1 MNTYMTGPAKT
12 LTIREQ
18 DAELA
23 RKSSDTIMHF
33 VGSNEEP
40 LRLRLEDQQT
50 GAEVEATVPR
60 VIVHLIVEALA
71 HMAGGKSVSLILQEA
86 EISTQQAAE
95 LLGVSRPYFVKLLE
109 QGGIPYRKVGEQR
122 RVHYND
128 LLAYRQAY
136 QHKAT
141 AALDEMT
148 AEAQKMNLY
157 E

>member
-1 MNTYMTGPAKT
+1 MNTYMTGPVKAMS
-12 LTIREQ
+12 IREQ

-23 RKSSDTIMHF
+23 RKSSDAITHF
-33 VGSNEEP
+33 VGPNEEP
-40 LRLRLEDQQT
+40 LRLRLEDPQT

-60 VIVHLIVEALA
+60 VVVRLIAEALA
-71 HMAGGKSVSLILQEA
+71 QMAGGKSVALILQEA

-109 QGGIPYRKVGEQR
+109 QGEIPYRKVGEQR
-122 RVHYND
+122 RVSYSD
-128 LLAYRQAY
+128 LLAYRLAY
-136 QHKAT
+136 QRKAS

>member
-1 MNTYMTGPAKT
+1 MNTYMTGAAKAIS
-12 LTIREQ
+12 LREQ

-23 RKSSDTIMHF
+23 RKSSDALMHF
-33 VGSNEEP
+33 VGLNEEP

-60 VIVHLIVEALA
+60 VVVQLIAEALA
-71 HMAGGKSVSLILQEA
+71 QMAGGKSVSLILQEA

-109 QGGIPYRKVGEQR
+109 QGEIPYHKVGEQR
-122 RVHYND
+122 RVCYSD
-128 LLAYRQAY
+128 LLAYSQIY
-136 QHKAT
+136 QRKAT
-141 AALDEMT
+141 VALDEMT
-148 AEAQKMNLY
+148 AQAQKMNLY